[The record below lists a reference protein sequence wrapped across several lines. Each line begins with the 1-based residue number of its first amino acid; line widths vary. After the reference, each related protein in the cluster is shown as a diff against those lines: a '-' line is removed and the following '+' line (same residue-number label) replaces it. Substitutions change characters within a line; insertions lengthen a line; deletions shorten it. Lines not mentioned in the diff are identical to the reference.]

1 MTEEQQTLLMLK
13 GTVASMAED
22 DRRRVEAAA
31 ADLREMVMIYGDHG
45 IIALALVGAEMQAA
59 D

>member
-31 ADLREMVMIYGDHG
+31 ADLREMVKIYGDHG